1 MTKNKP
7 VHILRYGTVAEKVH
21 LEKAFSAYDYLSING
36 NTAAFVS
43 NAIAKFIVE
52 KFFSRKDKGYF
63 IDPIT
68 YAFQNKIE
76 LLSSTSK
83 TTGEKSIKKSIA
95 KLIEQYGAPV
105 DKVGSGLPVCPGDF
119 ADASVKDDFSER
131 VLSFQYDLVYEHIKD
146 QDLQKYLDYVSPTQ
160 SNSIPQFRP
169 KFLIA
174 PYFYLDSQ
182 DQLWK
187 EWLRLNIDFAQISI
201 NKAVDKYNLPVYT
214 QIVINKCILN
224 DEQAL
229 NEIIEQYSRLSCD
242 GFTVWV
248 DDLHEHEASFNEL
261 SGFVKLLDG
270 LKSKP
275 VYNMYG
281 GYFSILLT
289 HKSIGLLS
297 GVSHGL
303 EYGESRMVYPVGGG
317 IPVSKYYYLPLHQ
330 RLDFTKAYYLL
341 EYADVI
347 NTKTENWGSSD
358 KYYQDI
364 CRCAQCQKVIGKD
377 MINFVEFESR
387 EFYEIHRKD
396 QILRRKK
403 ASSDTKENCLY
414 HYLLCKKIEFSKIR
428 DTDINQLLAELQ
440 NNKYQYQDCE
450 YLKEG
455 DLDYT
460 AVWKEVCEKV
470 VRE

>member
-1 MTKNKP
+1 MTKNNP

-76 LLSSTSK
+76 LLRSTSK
-83 TTGEKSIKKSIA
+83 TTDEKSIKKSIA
-95 KLIEQYGAPV
+95 KLIEQYGSPV
-105 DKVGSGLPVCPGDF
+105 DKVIAGSPVYPSDFSDSLIKDAF
-119 ADASVKDDFSER
+119 ADR
-131 VLSFQYDLVYEHIKD
+131 VLSFQYDLVYKHIKD
-146 QDLQKYLDYVSPTQ
+146 QDLQKYLDYVTPAQ
-160 SNSIPQFRP
+160 SKSIPQFRP

-174 PYFYLDSQ
+174 PYFYLDTQ
-182 DQLWK
+182 DRLWR
-187 EWLRLNIDFAQISI
+187 EWLHLNIDFAQISI
-201 NKAVDKYNLPVYT
+201 NKAIDKFKLPVFT
-214 QIVINKCILN
+214 QIVINKSILN

-229 NEIIEQYSRLSCD
+229 NEVIEQYSRLLCD

-248 DDLHEHEASFNEL
+248 DDLNEHEASFNEL

-275 VYNMYG
+275 IYNMYG

-289 HKSIGLLS
+289 HKSLGLLS

-317 IPVSKYYYLPLHQ
+317 IPVSKYYYMPLHQ

-341 EYADVI
+341 EYANVI
-347 NTKTENWGSSD
+347 DTREENWGNSG
-358 KYYQDI
+358 KYYQNI
-364 CRCAQCQKVIGKD
+364 CRCAQCQKVIGND

-403 ASSDTKENCLY
+403 ASSDTRENCLY

-428 DTDINQLLAELQ
+428 DTGIDQLLNELQ
-440 NNKYQYQDCE
+440 VNRIQYQDCE
-450 YLKEG
+450 YLKDD
-455 DLDYT
+455 DLGY
-460 AVWKEVCEKV
+460 AFVWKAVCEKA
-470 VRE
+470 VRK